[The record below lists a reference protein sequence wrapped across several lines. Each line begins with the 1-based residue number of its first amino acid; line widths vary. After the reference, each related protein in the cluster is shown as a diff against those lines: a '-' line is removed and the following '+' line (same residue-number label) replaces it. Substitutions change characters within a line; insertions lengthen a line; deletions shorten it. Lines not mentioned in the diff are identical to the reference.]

1 MRDKLKTEPPSLS
14 KVGTRERHLYTHR
27 GRERAQNENNYSANP
42 GIIRKGK
49 EKTATKGEKREEG
62 F

>member
-1 MRDKLKTEPPSLS
+1 MRDKLQTEPPSLS

-27 GRERAQNENNYSANP
+27 GRERTQNEKNYSEKP

-49 EKTATKGEKREEG
+49 EKSFKGGKWEED